1 MIPPIT
7 GNTMSNK
14 TDLMIG
20 FERGVKC
27 AVNFIKSHQRGLTAE
42 IDFLNYKLGHGHNMT
57 NYERQSE
64 QEKRHAL
71 TVSLKELNELHDLL
85 TTLFSVEE

>member
-1 MIPPIT
+1 
-7 GNTMSNK
+7 MSNK
-14 TDLMIG
+14 TDIRIG

-27 AVNFIKSHQRGLTAE
+27 AVGFIKSHQRGLITE
-42 IDFLNYKLGHGHNMT
+42 IDFLNYKLGHGHNMS
-57 NYERQSE
+57 NCERQLE

-85 TTLFSVEE
+85 TTLFNVEE